1 MARVPI
7 IVHRTGK
14 RDGVSD
20 QRGFTL
26 IDMLFVIALI
36 GLLSALA
43 LPSLTRARSAA
54 QAAAAVGTLRTIGSA
69 QLTFAI
75 SCGLGFYAPD
85 LPSLGMNPPGSTT
98 SFLSDDLASATTV
111 IKSGY
116 SFTVGATALAGA
128 PATCNGLAAGA
139 SAPGYVVLGD
149 TLDPAAMP
157 RFFASNSDGVIYEHD
172 VTLNGIMP
180 EFGAPAAGVPFK

>member
-1 MARVPI
+1 MARVPK
-7 IVHRTGK
+7 IVHRRGK
-14 RDGVSD
+14 RGGVSD

-54 QAAAAVGTLRTIGSA
+54 QSAAAVGTIRTIGSA

-85 LPSLGMNPPGSTT
+85 LPSLGINPPGSST
-98 SFLSDDLASATTV
+98 SFLSDDLASAATV

-116 SFTVGATALAGA
+116 SFTVGATPLAGA

-149 TLDPAAMP
+149 TLDPTAMP
-157 RFFASNSDGVIYEHD
+157 RFFASNSEGVIYEHD

-180 EFGAPAAGVPFK
+180 EFGAPAAGVPFT

>member
-1 MARVPI
+1 MARVPK
-7 IVHRTGK
+7 IVHRRGK
-14 RDGVSD
+14 RDVVSD

-54 QAAAAVGTLRTIGSA
+54 QSAAAVGTIRTIGSA

-85 LPSLGMNPPGSTT
+85 LPSLGINPPGSST

-116 SFTVGATALAGA
+116 SFTVGATPLAGA

-149 TLDPAAMP
+149 TLDPTAMP